1 MTPPRLTGAH
11 RLTFLVEDPYAT
23 IAWYA
28 AGVADPGIEQR
39 RTGSAL
45 DRPTSS
51 P

>member
-1 MTPPRLTGAH
+1 MTLRPPGAH
-11 RLTFLVEDPYAT
+11 RLTFLVEDPHAT
-23 IAWYA
+23 IASYT
-28 AGVADPGIEQR
+28 AGVVHPGIEQR